1 MSLLTKGVR
10 VYREHGTA
18 ELISRG
24 SRYLYSKYGEPVI
37 KRIVTPVAVIKLIR
51 DGRDYEDAK
60 YLIENTDDR
69 HDALIGPT
77 GITGLAYQPAWGRA
91 IHRYRYL
98 LAINEINTSPDR
110 ALDVAGGLG
119 YGSEILHMRLDEVD
133 YFSCEIDRH
142 AVEYAEKYYSN
153 AHHFQGD
160 AQNLPFKNNQFDL
173 ITSFETMEHL
183 PKVDNYLKELNRVST
198 ENATLFI
205 SVPFEEDL
213 DINAQKN
220 RKSYPQVHSFDYD
233 RFDSLASSYF
243 PEASFD
249 YYGQY
254 KPKNVI
260 DTLDVSTLPPG
271 IEKYDEDSNDGPRTL
286 IVKVSRSGT

>member
-24 SRYLYSKYGEPVI
+24 SRYLNSKYGEPVI
-37 KRIVTPVAVIKLIR
+37 KRIATPVAIIKLIR

-60 YLIENTDDR
+60 YIIENTDDR

-98 LAINEINTSPDR
+98 LAINEINTSPNR

-119 YGSEILHMRLDEVD
+119 YGSEILHTRLGEVD

-142 AVEYAEKYYSN
+142 AVEYAKKYYSN
-153 AHHFQGD
+153 AYHFQGD
-160 AQNLPFKNNQFDL
+160 AQNLPFKNNQFGL

-183 PKVDNYLKELNRVST
+183 SKVESYLKELSRISA

-220 RKSYPQVHSFDYD
+220 RKSYPHVQSFDFN
-233 RFDSLASSYF
+233 RLDSLVSSHF
-243 PEASFD
+243 SEASLD
-249 YYGQY
+249 YYGQNR
-254 KPKNVI
+254 PKNII
-260 DTLDVSTLPPG
+260 DTLDTSTPPPG
-271 IEKYDEDSNDGPRTL
+271 IQKYDEDNAAPRTL
-286 IVKVSRSGT
+286 IVKISQSET

>member
-1 MSLLTKGVR
+1 MSLLTRAVR

-24 SRYLYSKYGEPVI
+24 SRYSYSKYGEPVI
-37 KRIVTPVAVIKLIR
+37 KRIATPVAVIKLIR

-77 GITGLAYQPAWGRA
+77 GITGLSYQPAWGRA

-98 LAINEINTSPDR
+98 LAINEINISPNR

-119 YGSEILHMRLDEVD
+119 YGSKILQTRLSGINC
-133 YFSCEIDRH
+133 FSCEIDRH

-160 AQNLPFKNNQFDL
+160 AQDLPFINGQFDL

-198 ENATLFI
+198 KNATLFI

-220 RKSYPQVHSFDYD
+220 RKSYPHVHSFDFD
-233 RFDSLASSYF
+233 RFDSLASSHF

-260 DTLDVSTLPPG
+260 DALDISTLPPG
-271 IEKYDEDSNDGPRTL
+271 IEKYDEDGDATPRTL
-286 IVKVSRSGT
+286 IVKISRSET